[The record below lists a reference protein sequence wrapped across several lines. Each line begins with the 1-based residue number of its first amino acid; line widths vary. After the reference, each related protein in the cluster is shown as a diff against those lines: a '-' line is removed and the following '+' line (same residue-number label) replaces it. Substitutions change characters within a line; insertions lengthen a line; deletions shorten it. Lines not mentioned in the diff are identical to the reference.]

1 MRPSRPH
8 AYDLWDERETWSRD
22 QIAAFQQDALQRQL
36 AHVYDRSA
44 YYRARFDAAG
54 MRPGDIRTAADLV
67 RLPLTTK
74 QDYLAALDAAPPFG
88 TALACDPAEVRRV
101 HFSSGTTSRP
111 TPDAWTAADLDRW
124 ADLYA
129 RAAFSQGAREGGVFQ
144 CLFSYPW
151 FVGGLGATAAF
162 ERIGCAVIPGGSGD
176 TERQIETLFH
186 YGTTAIMATPSF
198 AAHLAEVAQRMG
210 RDLRQSKVRLIGVGG
225 EPGAGVPAT
234 RARLEALWDAKV
246 YDCYGSLEFQPI
258 AWDCAAQAGGHLFED
273 FALAEVI
280 DPETQAPV
288 ADGMPGMLVLTHL
301 DKQAF
306 PLVRWATGDIVVRD
320 STPCACG
327 RTHARLPG
335 GVRGRADDMIVIR
348 GVNLFPTAVED
359 VVRAMPGLGDEYRI
373 ILDDSVRDPATGF
386 PTGIRLQ
393 VECADAPADL
403 GHRIADAIRTR
414 LLVRAVVEVLPPLT
428 LERFTHK
435 ARRLVRR

>member
-1 MRPSRPH
+1 MTKAFS
-8 AYDLWDERETWSRD
+8 ADQWDERETWSRD
-22 QIAAFQQDALQRQL
+22 RLAAFQTEALRRQL
-36 AHVYDRSA
+36 AYVEANSA
-44 YYRARFDAAG
+44 WYRARFEVAG
-54 MRPGDIRTAADLV
+54 FRAADFRGPADLA

-74 QDYLAALDAAPPFG
+74 QDHLAALEAAPPWG
-88 TALACDPAEVRRV
+88 TALACAPSAVRRV

-111 TPDAWTAADLDRW
+111 TPDAWTAADLARW

-129 RAAFSQGAREGGVFQ
+129 RAAYSQGAREGDVFQ

-176 TERQIETLFH
+176 TERQIETLFA

-210 RDLRQSKVRLIGVGG
+210 RDLRKSKVRHIGVGG

-234 RARLEALWDAKV
+234 RARLEDLWGAKV

-258 AWDCAAQAGGHLFED
+258 AWDCAAQAGGHLMED
-273 FALAEVI
+273 FAFAEVI
-280 DPETQAPV
+280 DPETGAAVP
-288 ADGMPGMLVLTHL
+288 DGTPGMLVLTHL

-306 PLVRWATGDIVVRD
+306 PLVRWATGDVVVRD
-320 STPCACG
+320 SRPCACG

-335 GVRGRADDMIVIR
+335 GVLGRADDMIVIR

-359 VVRAMPGLGDEYRI
+359 VVRAMPGLADEYRI

-386 PTGIRLQ
+386 PTGIHLQ
-393 VECADAPADL
+393 VEAVGEAPPDI
-403 GHRIADAIRTR
+403 GHRLADTIRTK
-414 LLVRAVVEVLPPLT
+414 LLVRAIVEVLPPMT

-435 ARRLVRR
+435 AKRLVKR

>member
-1 MRPSRPH
+1 VGRARPSR
-8 AYDLWDERETWSRD
+8 DLATF
-22 QIAAFQQDALQRQL
+22 QVAALARQL
-36 AHVYDRSA
+36 AHVEANSPWH
-44 YYRARFDAAG
+44 RARFAAAG
-54 MRPGDIRTAADLV
+54 FRAADFRSPADLA

-74 QDYLAALDAAPPFG
+74 QDYLAALEAAPPWG
-88 TALACDPAEVRRV
+88 TALGCDPAAVRRV

-111 TPDAWTAADLDRW
+111 TPDAWTAADLARW

-129 RAAFSQGAREGGVFQ
+129 RAAYSQGAREGDVFQ

-176 TERQIETLFH
+176 TERQIETLFA

-198 AAHLAEVAQRMG
+198 AAHLAEVAHRMG
-210 RDLRQSKVRLIGVGG
+210 RDLRGSKVRHIGVGG

-234 RARLEALWDAKV
+234 RARLEDLWGAKV

-258 AWDCAAQAGGHLFED
+258 AWDCAAQAGGHLMED
-273 FALAEVI
+273 FAYAEVI
-280 DPETQAPV
+280 DPASGAAVP
-288 ADGMPGMLVLTHL
+288 DGTPGMLVLTHL

-320 STPCACG
+320 SAPCACG

-335 GVRGRADDMIVIR
+335 GVLGRADDIIR
-348 GVNLFPTAVED
+348 GVPVPDGGRRGAPWGWRTSTASFST
-359 VVRAMPGLGDEYRI
+359 AC
-373 ILDDSVRDPATGF
+373 ATPLVL

-393 VECADAPADL
+393 VEAVGGASR
-403 GHRIADAIRTR
+403 HR
-414 LLVRAVVEVLPPLT
+414 PP
-428 LERFTHK
+428 RRRDPH
-435 ARRLVRR
+435 AAGARSSRCCRRRLTASPTRPGGW